1 MNRKQVLGRN
11 FIVSFFAFLIFF
23 FTSLTFFLVTKQ
35 GEIRETDLIANNII
49 TRIDED
55 DETISTLQSA
65 YRDSPLIRVTFYDI
79 DSNIPIADT
88 LNHLEPDPDLVL
100 ESKTALSYDSAFQ
113 AKAFRRYQR
122 CQKQKRIVLRVSK
135 KPNDG
140 YLIAHF
146 LFLWGSMIV
155 ALLCISFYVLLYL
168 NYKKSLIPLKTQI
181 RKMQQ
186 FVQPGSTITYDEDIN
201 YMAYILRDSR
211 HRLMHQLEENAI
223 TAQKMDFILDSFS
236 QGLIVIDAS
245 YKVVMINKQAL
256 SIFQKQKS
264 DVQTR
269 YFEALEAPHDF
280 FVNFSMVIQTEK
292 PIQFIEHIGT
302 RVYQCDINTIQ
313 YDWAK
318 SLNREEKNGASLLMI
333 DITDDYNSSEMKKEF
348 FANASHE
355 LKSPLT
361 SLLGYMQLIE
371 NGTIQ
376 GDAILPALEKC
387 IQDAQ
392 RMDKIISDMLTLS
405 SLEREALRPIEEIL
419 LPKALDQIISTLQY
433 QLQEKKIA
441 IHRYYEPL
449 SIKMSPDDFERM
461 TKNLI
466 ENAIKYNKEHGNI
479 YLTIEKEKRNLIIKD
494 DGIGIAKENQSRV
507 FERFYRV
514 DKARSRRNGG
524 TGLGLAIVK
533 HICNYYELTITL
545 DSELGKG
552 SAFTIHFPE

>member
-371 NGTIQ
+371 NGTIK
-376 GDAILPALEKC
+376 GDAVLPALEKC

-405 SLEREALRPIEEIL
+405 SLEREALRPIEEIP

-433 QLQEKKIA
+433 QLQEKKITT
-441 IHRYYEPL
+441 HRYYEPL

>member
-376 GDAILPALEKC
+376 GDAVLPALEKC

-405 SLEREALRPIEEIL
+405 SLEREALRPIEEIP

-433 QLQEKKIA
+433 QLQEKKITT
-441 IHRYYEPL
+441 HRYYEPL

>member
-168 NYKKSLIPLKTQI
+168 NYKKSLIPLKAQI

-371 NGTIQ
+371 NGTIK

-405 SLEREALRPIEEIL
+405 SLEREALRPIEEIP

-433 QLQEKKIA
+433 QLQEKKITT
-441 IHRYYEPL
+441 HRYYEPL

>member
-23 FTSLTFFLVTKQ
+23 FTSMTFFLVTKQ

-65 YRDSPLIRVTFYDI
+65 YRDSPLIRVTFYNI
-79 DSNIPIADT
+79 DSNIPITDT

-113 AKAFRRYQR
+113 TKAFRRYQR
-122 CQKQKRIVLRVSK
+122 CKKQSRIVLRVSK
-135 KPNDG
+135 RPNDG
-140 YLIAHF
+140 YLIARF

-155 ALLCISFYVLLYL
+155 ALLCISFYILLYL

-313 YDWAK
+313 YGWAK

-371 NGTIQ
+371 NGTIK
-376 GDAILPALEKC
+376 GDAVLPALEKC

-405 SLEREALRPIEEIL
+405 SLEREALRPIEEIP
-419 LPKALDQIISTLQY
+419 LPKALDQIVSTLQY
-433 QLQEKKIA
+433 QLQEKKIT
-441 IHRYYEPL
+441 IHRSYEPL

-479 YLTIEKEKRNLIIKD
+479 YLTIEKEKRDLIIKD

>member
-23 FTSLTFFLVTKQ
+23 FTSMTFFLVTKQ

-49 TRIDED
+49 ARIDED

-65 YRDSPLIRVTFYDI
+65 YRDSPLIRVTFYNI
-79 DSNIPIADT
+79 DSNIPITDT
-88 LNHLEPDPDLVL
+88 LNHLEPDPDFVS

-113 AKAFRRYQR
+113 TKAFRRYQR
-122 CQKQKRIVLRVSK
+122 CKKQSRIVLRVSK

-140 YLIAHF
+140 YLIARF

-155 ALLCISFYVLLYL
+155 ALLCISFYILLYL

-313 YDWAK
+313 YGWAK

-371 NGTIQ
+371 NGTIK
-376 GDAILPALEKC
+376 GDAVLPALEKC

-405 SLEREALRPIEEIL
+405 SLEREALRPIEEIP
-419 LPKALDQIISTLQY
+419 LPKALDQIVSTLQY
-433 QLQEKKIA
+433 QLQEKKIT
-441 IHRYYEPL
+441 IHRSYEPL

-479 YLTIEKEKRNLIIKD
+479 YLTIEKEKRDLIIKD
-494 DGIGIAKENQSRV
+494 DGIGIARENQSRV

>member
-23 FTSLTFFLVTKQ
+23 FTSMTFFLVTKQ

-65 YRDSPLIRVTFYDI
+65 YRDSPLIRVTFYNI
-79 DSNIPIADT
+79 DSNIPITDT
-88 LNHLEPDPDLVL
+88 LNHLEPDPDFVS

-113 AKAFRRYQR
+113 TKAFRRYQR
-122 CQKQKRIVLRVSK
+122 CKKQSRIVLRVSK

-140 YLIAHF
+140 YLIARF

-155 ALLCISFYVLLYL
+155 ALLCISFYILLYL

-313 YDWAK
+313 YGWAK

-371 NGTIQ
+371 NGTIK
-376 GDAILPALEKC
+376 GDAVLPVLEKC

-405 SLEREALRPIEEIL
+405 SLEREALRPIEEIP
-419 LPKALDQIISTLQY
+419 LPKALDQIVSTLQY
-433 QLQEKKIA
+433 QLQEKKITT
-441 IHRYYEPL
+441 HRSYEPL

-479 YLTIEKEKRNLIIKD
+479 YLTIEKEKRDLIIKD
-494 DGIGIAKENQSRV
+494 DGIGIARENQSRV

>member
-371 NGTIQ
+371 NGTIK
-376 GDAILPALEKC
+376 GDAVLPALEKC

-405 SLEREALRPIEEIL
+405 SLEREALRPIEEIP

-433 QLQEKKIA
+433 QLQEKKITT
-441 IHRYYEPL
+441 HRYYEPL

-533 HICNYYELTITL
+533 HICNYYELIITL

>member
-23 FTSLTFFLVTKQ
+23 FTSMTFFLVTKQ

-65 YRDSPLIRVTFYDI
+65 YRDSPLIRVTFYNI
-79 DSNIPIADT
+79 DSNIPITDT
-88 LNHLEPDPDLVL
+88 LNHLEPDPDFVS
-100 ESKTALSYDSAFQ
+100 ESKTALSYDSVFQ
-113 AKAFRRYQR
+113 TKAFRRYQR
-122 CQKQKRIVLRVSK
+122 CKKQSRIVLRVSK
-135 KPNDG
+135 RPNDG
-140 YLIAHF
+140 YLIARF

-155 ALLCISFYVLLYL
+155 ALLCISFYILLYL
-168 NYKKSLIPLKTQI
+168 NYKKFLIPLKTQI

-313 YDWAK
+313 YGWAK

-371 NGTIQ
+371 NGTIK
-376 GDAILPALEKC
+376 GDAVLPALEKC

-405 SLEREALRPIEEIL
+405 SLEREALRPIEEIP
-419 LPKALDQIISTLQY
+419 LPKALDQIVSTLQY
-433 QLQEKKIA
+433 QLQEKKIT

-479 YLTIEKEKRNLIIKD
+479 YLTIEKEKRDLIIKD
-494 DGIGIAKENQSRV
+494 DGIGIARENQSRV

-545 DSELGKG
+545 DSEHGKG

>member
-23 FTSLTFFLVTKQ
+23 FTSMTFFLVTKQ

-65 YRDSPLIRVTFYDI
+65 YRDSPLIRVTFYNI
-79 DSNIPIADT
+79 DSNIPITDT
-88 LNHLEPDPDLVL
+88 LNHLEPDPDFVS

-113 AKAFRRYQR
+113 TKAFRRYQR
-122 CQKQKRIVLRVSK
+122 CKKQSRIVLRVSK
-135 KPNDG
+135 RPNDG
-140 YLIAHF
+140 YLIARF

-155 ALLCISFYVLLYL
+155 ALLCISFYILLYL
-168 NYKKSLIPLKTQI
+168 NYKKFLIPLKTQI

-313 YDWAK
+313 YGWAK

-371 NGTIQ
+371 NGTIK
-376 GDAILPALEKC
+376 GDAVLPALEKC

-405 SLEREALRPIEEIL
+405 SLEREALRPIEEIP
-419 LPKALDQIISTLQY
+419 LPKALDQIVSTLQY

-441 IHRYYEPL
+441 IHRSYEPL

-466 ENAIKYNKEHGNI
+466 ENAIKYNKGHGNI
-479 YLTIEKEKRNLIIKD
+479 YLTIEKEKRDLIIKD